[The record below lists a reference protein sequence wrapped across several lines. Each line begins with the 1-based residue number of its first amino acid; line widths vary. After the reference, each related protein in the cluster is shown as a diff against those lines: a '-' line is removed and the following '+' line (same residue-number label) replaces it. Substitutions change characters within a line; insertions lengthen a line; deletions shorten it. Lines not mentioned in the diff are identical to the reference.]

1 MQNSS
6 TQRHR
11 TDNLSAEYTKRQVR
25 THKVPLGG
33 PGVLAT
39 MTALPLLMCHF
50 VSLQCTMQTALSP
63 LLDATAA
70 AAADV
75 DDATDAAADAALN
88 DICISFP

>member
-1 MQNSS
+1 
-6 TQRHR
+6 
-11 TDNLSAEYTKRQVR
+11 
-25 THKVPLGG
+25 
-33 PGVLAT
+33 

-70 AAADV
+70 AATAAADV
-75 DDATDAAADAALN
+75 DSDDAAAADAALN